1 MFTLTVM
8 CDLTTC
14 ETALCPPPSPPPT
27 PQVAWQPNDMDN
39 NINFYSVS
47 SDSRVVCWT
56 IVKVSREVGVCV
68 CGGGG
73 MNTQEFD
80 AFYSYV

>member
-1 MFTLTVM
+1 M
-8 CDLTTC
+8 CDLTTYVRL
-14 ETALCPPPSPPPT
+14 LCILPHPLPPPPPTPT

-56 IVKVSREVGVCV
+56 IVKVRREVGV
-68 CGGGG
+68 G
-73 MNTQEFD
+73 MNKQEFD
-80 AFYSYV
+80 AFYSYDRIIKDA